1 MRPNN
6 HELPMNGLAN
16 QVTRL
21 FNFHPHLKQARLK
34 VRDDQGKI
42 VLSGTVGSYYE
53 KQIAQESLRD
63 VPGIE
68 SIDNS
73 IEVSWR

>member
-1 MRPNN
+1 
-6 HELPMNGLAN
+6 MNTLAN
-16 QVTRL
+16 QVTRV

-34 VRDDQGKI
+34 VRSDQGNI
-42 VLSGTVGSYYE
+42 VLTGTVRSYYE

-63 VPGIE
+63 MPGIT

-73 IEVSWR
+73 LKVCWR

>member
-1 MRPNN
+1 
-6 HELPMNGLAN
+6 MNTLTN
-16 QVTRL
+16 EVTQL
-21 FNFHPHLKQARLK
+21 FDFHPHLKQTGVK
-34 VRDDQGKI
+34 VRSDQGHV

-53 KQIAQESLRD
+53 KQIAQESLREIA
-63 VPGIE
+63 GIN